1 MRGPVV
7 AAALALLP
15 LAAFAQN
22 PPLHLTAAVD
32 RILEVHP
39 QLDVAWA
46 RQAESSAAV
55 GEARVSR
62 GPVVSAR
69 LSGLQYDDP
78 MAVSPI
84 HGFAPDQ
91 LPGFDE
97 TLLQGAI
104 DIGFTLF
111 DSGERRARLRQAEE
125 LERESVAG
133 LSETRQQ
140 LVARVVLA
148 FVDVQTRAEVL
159 AAERGRLEAFARE
172 RQRAALRLEAG
183 KAPELES
190 LRAEAALAG
199 ADAAVVTAAAELD
212 VAERELARLLDLDP
226 EQTRAARLQPLV
238 LVESGDST
246 RPAELESAA
255 LTAAPAMERARRRL
269 AAAEAGQSLAR
280 SAWFPRLGA
289 VASLQHF
296 GDSDLEFTSDWSAGL
311 KLAVPIWNGATARR
325 LARARA
331 GKEAALAAVA
341 DTALAVRSRLDR
353 ALAARLEAEARAQ
366 ALGRAAAQL
375 AEVARVEQLRH
386 EVGAGTQV
394 DYLAA
399 VAELAATRARQ
410 SEAAAAALA
419 ARVELARLTG
429 QIGPEWIRRTFE
441 EQP

>member
-1 MRGPVV
+1 
-7 AAALALLP
+7 
-15 LAAFAQN
+15 
-22 PPLHLTAAVD
+22 
-32 RILEVHP
+32 
-39 QLDVAWA
+39 
-46 RQAESSAAV
+46 
-55 GEARVSR
+55 
-62 GPVVSAR
+62 
-69 LSGLQYDDP
+69 
-78 MAVSPI
+78 
-84 HGFAPDQ
+84 
-91 LPGFDE
+91 
-97 TLLQGAI
+97 
-104 DIGFTLF
+104 
-111 DSGERRARLRQAEE
+111 
-125 LERESVAG
+125 
-133 LSETRQQ
+133 
-140 LVARVVLA
+140 
-148 FVDVQTRAEVL
+148 
-159 AAERGRLEAFARE
+159 
-172 RQRAALRLEAG
+172 
-183 KAPELES
+183 
-190 LRAEAALAG
+190 
-199 ADAAVVTAAAELD
+199 
-212 VAERELARLLDLDP
+212 
-226 EQTRAARLQPLV
+226 
-238 LVESGDST
+238 
-246 RPAELESAA
+246 
-255 LTAAPAMERARRRL
+255 MERARRRL

-325 LARARA
+325 VARARA

-353 ALAARLEAEARAQ
+353 ALAARLEAEARAR
-366 ALGRAAAQL
+366 ALGRAGAQL